1 MSRACML
8 LLDVYHSAGNVYVM
22 PEFVNFILKE
32 NGTYLNSV
40 IFPGADDKATSH
52 NPIFAFI
59 FHTDSNDA
67 WVAKGMN
74 YQVTICYDLRFLDV
88 RPDSKECAELTSLFQ
103 NIMQC
108 KVNFLAFSSFERAL
122 GLYTRLL
129 DLMMHHPNKENG
141 EFCATFRRSTS
152 SMADMHLHLVL
163 QRLLHHT
170 VDDGLWRCETQHSWC
185 DFFTDLNR
193 LYWYHDYVMF
203 LVDVVKRDGYSESNV
218 EAALFDIKQTETTNQ
233 AHEQLCTTRA
243 KQSLLDLLKKAY
255 KYTLK

>member
-1 MSRACML
+1 L
-8 LLDVYHSAGNVYVM
+8 
-22 PEFVNFILKE
+22 
-32 NGTYLNSV
+32 
-40 IFPGADDKATSH
+40 
-52 NPIFAFI
+52 
-59 FHTDSNDA
+59 
-67 WVAKGMN
+67 
-74 YQVTICYDLRFLDV
+74 
-88 RPDSKECAELTSLFQ
+88 KECAELTSLFQ

-129 DLMMHHPNKENG
+129 DLMIHHPNKDNG

-152 SMADMHLHLVL
+152 SMADMHLHLVM
-163 QRLLHHT
+163 QRLLHTT
-170 VDDGLWRCETQHSWC
+170 VDDGLWRCETEHSWC

-218 EAALFDIKQTETTNQ
+218 EAALFDIKQTEKTDQ

>member
-1 MSRACML
+1 ML
-8 LLDVYHSAGNVYVM
+8 LMDAYHSAANVYVM

-40 IFPGADDKATSH
+40 IFPGVEDRATSH

-129 DLMMHHPNKENG
+129 DLMIHHPNKENG

-163 QRLLHHT
+163 QRLLHHP

-185 DFFTDLNR
+185 DFFTDMNR
-193 LYWYHDYVMF
+193 LYWYHDYVMR
-203 LVDVVKRDGYSESNV
+203 LVDAPHRDGYSISNV
-218 EAALFDIKQTETTNQ
+218 ESIAYEIAQTQRINRETQTS
-233 AHEQLCTTRA
+233 EQLSTIRA
-243 KQSLLDLLKKAY
+243 KQSLLELLKKAY
-255 KYTLK
+255 KYTYQ